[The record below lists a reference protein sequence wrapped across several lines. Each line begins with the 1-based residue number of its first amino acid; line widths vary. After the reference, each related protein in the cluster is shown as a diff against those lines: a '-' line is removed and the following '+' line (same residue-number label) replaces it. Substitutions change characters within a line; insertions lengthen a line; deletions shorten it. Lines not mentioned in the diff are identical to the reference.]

1 MARRLVERGVRFVQI
16 YIEGQIWDAHSDLE
30 KSLRYSC
37 GKTDK
42 PAAALLKDL
51 KQRGLLDGTLVIW
64 GGEFGRMP
72 LSQVRDNAASAGR
85 DHGPS
90 GFSLWMAGGGVK
102 GGVAHGS
109 TDDLG
114 HKAVENRVS
123 VHDFHATMLH
133 LLGMNYRDLVY
144 ERHGLNE
151 RLTDQ
156 FPSRVISEILV

>member
-1 MARRLVERGVRFVQI
+1 M
-16 YIEGQIWDAHSDLE
+16 
-30 KSLRYSC
+30 
-37 GKTDK
+37 
-42 PAAALLKDL
+42 
-51 KQRGLLDGTLVIW
+51 
-64 GGEFGRMP
+64 
-72 LSQVRDNAASAGR
+72 
-85 DHGPS
+85 
-90 GFSLWMAGGGVK
+90 K

-156 FPSRVISEILV
+156 FPARVISEILV